1 MRAPPRS
8 ILVLSAVSFFSM
20 MGMSIV
26 SPVLPDYALSFGV
39 PFALAGLLVSGFG
52 VARLFLDLPAGMLS
66 ERFGARRFMLLGLA
80 IIAVSSLIAGFAANY
95 AVLLAARVLEGAG
108 SAVYTTTALT
118 AVTRLSP
125 RETRGINLSLYMS
138 MFLIG
143 TMIGPVVGGFA
154 AEHFGLGAPFIVYG
168 MMASFSF
175 VLVWKT
181 IGREEVVD
189 TSVPIR
195 LRSLFGLLRHYDILT
210 INLANVCVFVAR
222 QGILNT
228 VVPLYARL
236 NLGMTLSDLGII
248 LSIGAVGNLAT
259 MLLSGSMTDRYGRK
273 PFFLAGLGLAAFF
286 TAMVP
291 LASDP
296 VQLTVAVAGLSLS
309 LGLAGPMAAWLTD
322 VVDSK
327 DLGGA
332 MGLFR
337 TMGDLG
343 FVIAPV
349 ALAALAGTAGSISAV
364 PFFLAAAFI
373 AVTALP
379 LLRTSD
385 PAGADRMS
393 RAVRRA

>member
-52 VARLFLDLPAGMLS
+52 VARLFVDLPAGMMS
-66 ERFGARRFMLLGLA
+66 DRFGARRFMLIGLA
-80 IIAVSSLIAGFAANY
+80 IIAVSSLIAGFAGNY

-108 SAVYTTTALT
+108 SAIYTTTALT
-118 AVTRLSP
+118 LVTRLSP
-125 RETRGINLSLYMS
+125 RETRGVNLSLYMS

-168 MMASFSF
+168 MFASFSL

-181 IGREEVVD
+181 IGRGETVD
-189 TSVPIR
+189 TSEPIR
-195 LRSLFGLLRHYDILT
+195 LRRLFGLLRSYDILT
-210 INLANVCVFVAR
+210 INLANICIFVAR

-228 VVPLYARL
+228 MVPLYARL
-236 NLGMTLSDLGII
+236 NLGLALSELGVI
-248 LSIGAVGNLAT
+248 LSIAALANLVT
-259 MLLSGSMTDRYGRK
+259 MLLSGSMSDRYGRR
-273 PFFLAGLGLAAFF
+273 PFFLAGLGS
-286 TAMVP
+286 TAVFIALIP

-296 VQLTVAVAGLSLS
+296 IMLTGAVIGLSLS

-343 FVIAPV
+343 FVVAPV
-349 ALAALAGTAGSISAV
+349 ALATLAGSEGSVSLM
-364 PFFLAAAFI
+364 PFFLAAAVI
-373 AVTALP
+373 ALLTLP

-385 PAGADRMS
+385 PAAAQRKARIAGRG
-393 RAVRRA
+393 